1 MRRLS
6 TSIFVSGLLIAAHS
20 MAQNVKPEDIKLEET
35 PAAAPAPAAQG
46 PAAQP
51 PAAQPPAAQPPAA
64 QANAAAKPAAEAAPK
79 EEKKEK
85 KEEER
90 AAMGSVSGPASE
102 NDDTWRFG
110 YNGYFRAP
118 MRVGMGSRTA
128 GPGQSSMTLHSPL
141 VPDDQYL
148 SWQHTKHANRD
159 WAELFFSYGNSWAKG
174 VVAVQ
179 GYNFVD
185 AGVADWHS
193 NFGIGQGWIEIAPYM
208 PAENIRFKMKAGS
221 FWNRYGS
228 AGRYDAG
235 EYDTFIAGRTHA
247 MGETIRVELDLE
259 GQPITLGFEHGIG
272 TKKPDASVYNTSRF
286 TLLHHAHADIMYDQT
301 ISFGLHF
308 LDSWSQS
315 EPLVTGPQPN
325 WVYPGPAVTP
335 YQSASQPDGSMKVF
349 AAEGRFDMP
358 DVFGYL
364 WAGASYIS
372 LKDAVT
378 VAPAIEVIHSYGG
391 GEYNMGITGNYLDS
405 EVCRWQSAIVSGQ
418 KCSGG
423 TGGVLTVAGQY
434 EEKVG
439 DLLGESPFGEGQ
451 DLTIKLYGMWNKIKS
466 NDVYQDGVTKMKFGT
481 DWKFD
486 VFPVM
491 AVGTRFDYLFPNSR
505 IKEQNFGVI
514 SPRIEL
520 RSSFVT
526 HETIAL
532 QYSRYLYAHRTCP
545 VGTPADNSVAA
556 WNPADE
562 THALTGSRVE
572 TPYPYF
578 TGVAY
583 APSGQD
589 YPREAQ
595 CVQPPPSAVTPDG
608 WGASTQNQDPRMRGM
623 PYTGSQLRP
632 DVNVITI
639 EASMWW

>member
-6 TSIFVSGLLIAAHS
+6 TPIFVSGLLIAAHS

-35 PAAAPAPAAQG
+35 PAAQAPAAQP

-64 QANAAAKPAAEAAPK
+64 QANAAVAATANTDAKDKK
-79 EEKKEK
+79 EEKKPEDT
-85 KEEER
+85 R
-90 AAMGSVSGPASE
+90 AATGSVSGPVTAG
-102 NDDTWRFG
+102 DDTWRFG

-128 GPGQSSMTLHSPL
+128 GPGQSSTTFHSPL

-174 VVAVQ
+174 VVAIQ

-185 AGVADWHS
+185 AGSADWHA
-193 NFGIGQGWIEIAPYM
+193 NFGIGQGWIEITPYL
-208 PAENIRFKMKAGS
+208 PAENVRLKMKAGS

-235 EYDTFIAGRTHA
+235 EYDTFIVGRTHA
-247 MGETIRVELDLE
+247 MGETTRLEIDLE
-259 GQPITLGFEHGIG
+259 GQPITIGLEHGIG
-272 TKKPDASVYNTSRF
+272 TKKPDPSIYNTARF
-286 TLLHHAHADIMYDQT
+286 TLLHHMHADIVYDQN

-308 LDSWSQS
+308 MDSWSQS
-315 EPLVTGPQPN
+315 EPLVTGPQAN
-325 WVYPGPAVTP
+325 WIYPGPATAQ
-335 YQSASQPDGSMKVF
+335 YQGINQPDGSMKVF
-349 AAEGRFDMP
+349 GAEARFDMP
-358 DVFGYL
+358 DVFGYF

-391 GEYNMGITGNYLDS
+391 GEYNMGVTGNYLDS
-405 EVCRWQSAIVSGQ
+405 DACRWQSSRDGSR
-418 KCSGG
+418 CSGG
-423 TGGVLTVAGQY
+423 NGSVLTVAGQY

-466 NDVYQDGVTKMKFGT
+466 DDINQDGVTKLKVGT

-505 IKEQNFGVI
+505 IKQQNFGVL

-526 HETIAL
+526 HETIAF
-532 QYSRYLYAHRTCP
+532 QYSRYLYSHRTCS
-545 VGTPADNSVAA
+545 GTNTPADNSVSVWDTAA
-556 WNPADE
+556 ANP
-562 THALTGSRVE
+562 TGGTQVA
-572 TPYPYF
+572 TPFP
-578 TGVAY
+578 GGAGLQY
-583 APSGQD
+583 APGVQN
-589 YPREAQ
+589 YGAETQ

-623 PYTGSQLRP
+623 PYTGQQLRP
-632 DVNVITI
+632 DVNVFTI